1 MRTAGLVLLGV
12 ALLAVPSPMVAGG
25 SFDACIGDC
34 NGDGEVDVAEI
45 IVGVRIALGESPW
58 SRCPNHAPAEANGD
72 VNGLITAVRLALVGC
87 RVERDYSGF
96 TRFEYSSHSA
106 LGFCPYDG
114 LFSAV
119 IEPRPGGHRLL
130 RARLVAGDPGVDA
143 CLPGVFNPGGE
154 DYDCPALRA
163 DADRPLT
170 ATELDGVRA
179 HFANVPINNSPAPAC
194 TSGYFNP
201 CVVRALRWDD
211 RGASDF
217 PCTES
222 RLPDAQLTE
231 TAALIES
238 LAAETTPAGDC
249 GNGRL
254 DVGEACDFASADN
267 QLACSR
273 NCTIASARTCQLDPE
288 RSRLR
293 LDLDDRPPVDVAISG
308 TQTLAVGAPRS
319 DGLAGGVA
327 FFRPNAV
334 PIVVPYWGLGFD
346 RFASGDRCICLGS
359 APASMVLDAVGV
371 GTVDC
376 DDVSISFGEGRIG
389 YRLAVAVLHD
399 GGRCTRGAR
408 DPQGV
413 CTVADYGADCL
424 PCTEDDP
431 SRVVIGVGMSTA
443 YAYADEPPVGETG
456 VAFDCDN
463 LIGASGD
470 VSGVEM
476 VGIVRLP
483 GGDGGSLRLA
493 CQ

>member
-1 MRTAGLVLLGV
+1 MARWT
-12 ALLAVPSPMVAGG
+12 S
-25 SFDACIGDC
+25 
-34 NGDGEVDVAEI
+34 AEI

-273 NCTIASARTCQLDPE
+273 NCTIASARTCRT
-288 RSRLR
+288 RSRAQPAAAR
-293 LDLDDRPPVDVAISG
+293 SRRQTARRRRHQRHPNPRRRRAAIRRPGRRRRV
-308 TQTLAVGAPRS
+308 L
-319 DGLAGGVA
+319 
-327 FFRPNAV
+327 RPNAV